1 MRQRWVLLVVS
12 AMVALVAMATA
23 VSALVPATQ
32 SDEDRPPII
41 ISSGS
46 VIVTVARGSWTRAGN
61 GQFMHDQARGRQV
74 QGFSATTGDCTVSG
88 DALSVRY
95 GGNAISIGR
104 QEAQGGRLAALLRLP
119 ANAAVT
125 ARDAQS
131 LVIDTDEPLVSVSG
145 GGNTCAV
152 AGGRITIR
160 QIH

>member
-12 AMVALVAMATA
+12 AMVALVAMVAA
-23 VSALVPATQ
+23 VSAVVPTPQA
-32 SDEDRPPII
+32 DEDRPPII

-46 VIVTVARGSWTRAGN
+46 VIVTVARGSWSRTGN

-88 DALSVRY
+88 NSLTVRY
-95 GGNAISIGR
+95 GGNTIAIGR
-104 QEAQGGRLAALLRLP
+104 QEAQGGRLAALVRLP
-119 ANAAVT
+119 AGAAVA

-131 LVIDTDEPLVSVSG
+131 LVIDTDEALVDVSG

-160 QIH
+160 QMH